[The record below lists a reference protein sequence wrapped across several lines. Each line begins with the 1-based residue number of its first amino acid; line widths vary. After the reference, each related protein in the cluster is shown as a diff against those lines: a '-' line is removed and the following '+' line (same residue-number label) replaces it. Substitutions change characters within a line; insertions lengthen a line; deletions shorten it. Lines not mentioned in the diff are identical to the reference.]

1 MLKYHPYSGSRQRQ
15 ESIMPSKNDVIRLS
29 RYRNALLR
37 LRGLN
42 FVKVF
47 SDNLADAT
55 GVSTA
60 QVRKDFSTFNIAGNR
75 RGGYDV
81 KELLQK
87 LDTILDKDTVHEF
100 IEVGAGNLGKAL
112 LRYPGFAKSGIK
124 IIACFDV
131 DPAKFDREAEIP
143 VLPIEEL
150 DAFVKEHGIKFGII
164 STPDLAAQQVLV
176 RMISAGIKGVLNFAP
191 IYLRGPK
198 NCVINNINLESEIE
212 NIIYFVN
219 LAEKNATSEE

>member
-1 MLKYHPYSGSRQRQ
+1 MSQYSGIQAVFMLKYHPYSGSRQRQ

-37 LRGLN
+37 LRALN

-164 STPDLAAQQVLV
+164 S
-176 RMISAGIKGVLNFAP
+176 AGIKGVLNFAP